1 MEIIAKLTVITATS
15 LSARNPPS
23 TNSSSLAG
31 RCTEDWCGV
40 LEDLVGVREVLTPLG
55 LAAAAWFVASCP
67 VVALRSRSRVAGMRC
82 CLWALVQLWLHLLVV
97 YGAFYARGQKVQAY
111 VWALHASTNV
121 LSCWRPK
128 GRVLNY
134 PGLQRL
140 ATVLG
145 VGAVSGFAWQAG
157 VPSGIAP
164 WYQGRYGCQG
174 QCGYR
179 VHLVASLGVDL
190 VRWALGPLGGV
201 VIGKTV

>member
-1 MEIIAKLTVITATS
+1 M
-15 LSARNPPS
+15 
-23 TNSSSLAG
+23 
-31 RCTEDWCGV
+31 
-40 LEDLVGVREVLTPLG
+40 
-55 LAAAAWFVASCP
+55 
-67 VVALRSRSRVAGMRC
+67 AGMQC

-190 VRWALGPLGGV
+190 VRWALSGLGLWAGSSLERQFNQTYTHLN
-201 VIGKTV
+201 GRPCLGCSGTERKRARHRPPAPGTPG